1 MQGVRRPACQR
12 RHAALQAGTVLELP
26 SPALA
31 DRDASPLML
40 SSAVVF
46 PLADGQH
53 SAESQRIDQHV
64 TGSQSAAPVC
74 APPAPPSIPAGAA
87 RANPEGLQ
95 PPAPPATRTGD
106 CTRQGLQ
113 TGPFSEDPP
122 RLGKP
127 SGSVFRATSLQA
139 GASRKEWS
147 LCGRGA
153 LWGAPY

>member
-40 SSAVVF
+40 SSAAVF

-74 APPAPPSIPAGAA
+74 APPAPPSIPA
-87 RANPEGLQ
+87 RRCRPSQ
-95 PPAPPATRTGD
+95 PRRFT
-106 CTRQGLQ
+106 
-113 TGPFSEDPP
+113 
-122 RLGKP
+122 
-127 SGSVFRATSLQA
+127 
-139 GASRKEWS
+139 ASRPS
-147 LCGRGA
+147 RH
-153 LWGAPY
+153 PHR